1 MIETTKPGAAATAL
15 LRHLS
20 AGVCLTADQ
29 MAEALGITRA
39 QAMNAARK
47 LMRRSYLEKMAV
59 GCFQLSE
66 AGKAAAA
73 SGTTITSG
81 PKGKT
86 GAIATRRHTFRERA
100 WLAMRIQ
107 RRFTIGQIVAS
118 AARDGERNAREN
130 ARKYLAQLGQAG
142 FVKELPN
149 RLPGTCMGSNGFK
162 RWMLVRDTGPR
173 APVYRAELRAM
184 HDFNTG
190 EDVPCSPR

>member
-1 MIETTKPGAAATAL
+1 MIDTTKPGAAATAL
-15 LRHLS
+15 LRHLA

-47 LMRRSYLEKMAV
+47 LLRRGYLEKMAA

-66 AGKAAAA
+66 AGKAAAL
-73 SGTTITSG
+73 SGITITSG

-86 GAIATRRHTFRERA
+86 GVIATRRQTFRERA
-100 WLAMRIQ
+100 WLAMRIHH
-107 RRFTIGQIVAS
+107 RFTIGQIVAS

-149 RLPGTCMGSNGFK
+149 RLPGTSMGSNGFK
-162 RWMLVRDTGPR
+162 RWVLIRNTGPR
-173 APVYRAELRAM
+173 APVYRAELQTV

-190 EDVPCSPR
+190 EDIPCKPR